1 MSKEDNKLSYE
12 EAVDEVFCYGEE
24 RSMIEEAFDDL
35 KVEQL
40 AHLTET
46 LA

>member
-1 MSKEDNKLSYE
+1 MSKEDKQLSYS
-12 EAVDEVFCYGEE
+12 EAIEEVFCGEDVG
-24 RSMIEEAFDDL
+24 MIEEALDDL

>member
-1 MSKEDNKLSYE
+1 MSQEEKQLTYS
-12 EAVDEVFCYGEE
+12 EAVDEVFCVDYG
-24 RSMIEEAFDDL
+24 MIEEALDDL

-40 AHLTET
+40 AHLAEA

>member
-1 MSKEDNKLSYE
+1 MSTEDKQLSYS
-12 EAVDEVFCYGEE
+12 EAIEEVFCYDE
-24 RSMIEEAFDDL
+24 RSMIEEALDDL

>member
-1 MSKEDNKLSYE
+1 MLKEEPKLSYE
-12 EAVDEVFCYGEE
+12 EAVDEVFCYDE
-24 RSMIEEAFDDL
+24 RSMIEEALDDL